1 VCAEE
6 SDNRVVPVA
15 VKLFGGFILRGRMLP
30 GMLLAVH
37 LPFVAFP
44 LLRTDVRS
52 LHFWI
57 APVCLGF
64 LLLLLLRRR
73 SVDGIRWGKPE
84 SLLLLID
91 AACLALAFFR
101 QDPVWAG
108 LACVFAT
115 AAFAASYVDRIGN
128 RHLGGLALLIWAAIG
143 IPGNI
148 AGPLQRQATIAVT
161 QLASNLAWRIEI
173 SNYREGQTLHSISS
187 SVDIEQL
194 LWHPAAWTCVF
205 LMTVFWGV
213 LLRRSVMQT
222 LGLLLSMIPV
232 FLLATSLQAVWLLQP
247 RTGSPLG
254 STLATSL
261 CLLPIYLGML
271 ASTDFFVRFVTAP
284 VPVVARQGEAASWD
298 NPFIHYWNTLVA
310 GFAMVPLQKTTTAV
324 FRLPLPAAA
333 LCLLLLPVPPV
344 LLFALAAGVFRQLS

>member
-1 VCAEE
+1 MCAEE
-6 SDNRVVPVA
+6 SDNRVVLVA
-15 VKLFGGFILRGRMLP
+15 VKLFGGFILRGRLLP

-91 AACLALAFFR
+91 ATCLALAFFR

-148 AGPLQRQATIAVT
+148 ASPLQRQATIAVT